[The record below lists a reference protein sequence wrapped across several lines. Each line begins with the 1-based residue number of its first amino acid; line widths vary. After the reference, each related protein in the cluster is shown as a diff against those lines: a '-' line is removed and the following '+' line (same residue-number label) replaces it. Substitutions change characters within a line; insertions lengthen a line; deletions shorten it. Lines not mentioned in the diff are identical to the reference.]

1 MDKLERINTIRD
13 EAEKLEV
20 LQKIRMNIVGSW
32 GSINTICGYLQRAI
46 APITLHIDDSLT
58 KINKNLN
65 TLVGIMSDF
74 VYKKSETEA
83 ANQDTQLTDVLSSP
97 AEASPTFVG
106 EGGSATAVSSNE
118 PVLIALGKINEAIV
132 NGLDSTTNAVKE
144 TSKQEQAL
152 QLNNT
157 KALIAND
164 IKRQQAEDRNRLLNP
179 NKKKEQVTNP
189 KENKPVVEPPKF
201 PINPKEFM
209 AGLGN
214 ILKAILNPI
223 TLIAGIFMHLLPYII
238 LGIAFFK
245 GVWSTLSDKAKEQVI
260 EIRDKIIFYAGLA
273 FLLFKGPSILI
284 ATLTTIWHTLKVGAL
299 MAKWAFEVAFHKLR
313 MLFTTTEH
321 AEKMS
326 ETMFERMCTM
336 IEHVANK
343 ALIALKQVLAI
354 AEYVLVAGGVV
365 AVVAAIVLLIAGII
379 VIFALFGDK
388 IIDAC
393 KKIVEVFVMVGG
405 MIYDAIVG
413 IVKLF
418 CDIIVSLVTGILG
431 GLVKAVINGFRYLF
445 GGKTEE
451 EIKAKTAQVT
461 EVKNGVTKDVFTS
474 YLKPISDSLNSINNC
489 VANIA
494 ELEEAR
500 RWNKTENSFTRVAS
514 SGMTIFN
521 GNSNI
526 MRTLN
531 ADNTA
536 MMINTSYVADQQ
548 KESEISGSFEN
559 DMKTVAK
566 ILSEWDRAFKNNTR
580 NKLPNEIMG

>member
-1 MDKLERINTIRD
+1 MDKLERINVIRD

-20 LQKIRMNIVGSW
+20 LQRIRSNISGSW
-32 GSINTICGYLQRAI
+32 GSINAFYGFVQDI
-46 APITLHIDDSLT
+46 ITPLTSHIDDSLT

-106 EGGSATAVSSNE
+106 EGGSAMAVSSNE

-245 GVWSTLSDKAKEQVI
+245 GVWSKLSDKAKEQVI

-284 ATLTTIWHTLKVGAL
+284 ATLTTIWHTMKVGAL

-388 IIDAC
+388 ITDAC
-393 KKIVEVFVMVGG
+393 KKIVEVFMMVGG
-405 MIYDAIVG
+405 MLYDAIVG

-418 CDIIVSLVTGILG
+418 CDIIVSLVTCILG

-445 GGKTEE
+445 GGTTEE

-559 DMKTVAK
+559 DIKTVAK